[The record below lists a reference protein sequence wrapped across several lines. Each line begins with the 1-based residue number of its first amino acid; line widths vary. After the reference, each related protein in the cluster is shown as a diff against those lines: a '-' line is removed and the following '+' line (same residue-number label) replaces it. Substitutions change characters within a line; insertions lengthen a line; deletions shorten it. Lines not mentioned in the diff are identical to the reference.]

1 MADRAVDAE
10 NVLPA
15 LIQDGVDRDG
25 RLSRLAIAENQL
37 ALTTSDRNERID
49 GLQSSLQGHD
59 YGCAIHDGRGR
70 TLDRQALVSGNRA
83 LAVERLAQWVDH
95 PPQQTVSDRDV
106 HDSPGA
112 FDFVARVQILIL
124 AEQDHADFVLV
135 HVEGDAQQTAAESH
149 QFVIA
154 RAGKA

>member
-1 MADRAVDAE
+1 MVSTAMAVF
-10 NVLPA
+10 P
-15 LIQDGVDRDG
+15 
-25 RLSRLAIAENQL
+25 LAIAENQL

-83 LAVERLAQWVDH
+83 LPSSGLPNGSITRPANRLR
-95 PPQQTVSDRDV
+95 PRC

-124 AEQDHADFVLV
+124 ASRI
-135 HVEGDAQQTAAESH
+135 TPISS
-149 QFVIA
+149 
-154 RAGKA
+154 RPR